1 MKEKKFTY
9 KSIRHLLSIG
19 LTFCS
24 GFAFSQTGNVGI
36 NTPTPQKTLHVNG
49 SLQVT
54 NEINLGGTA
63 STAGSPGLSN
73 QILVSQ
79 GTGNPAIWKNLGDI
93 VGPSSTLRSFNELVT
108 NQKTLTTA
116 DANGPSIVLGVKS
129 GLTVSNPNNIV
140 VVYVD
145 IDTYSNLLLSASSI
159 AYGFLTDIVNSA
171 GTEIAVIDT
180 GFLEMDGSNFTDTR
194 KGNFRSFVYR
204 NLPVGTFSVGV
215 YVKRYNSVGPNGSKD
230 LVFLPGNV
238 HIYVYEKN

>member
-9 KSIRHLLSIG
+9 RNIRHLLSIG
-19 LTFCS
+19 LTLCS
-24 GFAFSQTGNVGI
+24 GVAFSQTGNVGI

-49 SLQVT
+49 ALQVT

-63 STAGSPGLSN
+63 STSGSPGLSN

-79 GTGNPAIWKNLGDI
+79 GAGNPAIWKNMGDI

-108 NQKTLTTA
+108 NSRTLTTG
-116 DANGPSIVLGVKS
+116 DANGSSLVIGVKS
-129 GLTVSNPNNIV
+129 GVTISNPNNIV
-140 VVYVD
+140 VIYLD

-171 GTEIAVIDT
+171 GTEIAVIET
-180 GFLEMDGSNFTDTR
+180 PTLEMDGSNFSETR
-194 KGNFRSFVYR
+194 RGNFRSFVYR
-204 NLPVGTFSVGV
+204 NLPVGTFSVGI
-215 YVKRYNSVGPNGSKD
+215 YVKRYNFTGPNGSKD
-230 LVFLPGNV
+230 LAFLPGNV